1 MSYNNA
7 PILLALED
15 SNSGSSISRT
25 NKPIRTPERSEPCLP
40 SRLPTT
46 SFIRREAEDLA
57 PKELVKQMLTISMQE
72 EMVKE
77 VVESQEEREAP
88 QSPSSSMSRRSSS
101 IRSFVKSMVSPRLGR
116 APVSGWANLQP
127 YEVMK
132 AIEKKDIMFLME
144 VRDKAFPL
152 LLQSSGGETP
162 LVHAI
167 RTGNKDVAIV
177 LLGAFSRWV
186 NYLED
191 SDVQKPQT
199 QSYLKALRELPRA
212 HCMDTEDEIDSPKGV
227 GLKLA
232 INEGLAKSQNELIA
246 SFMQTLIMSEGDKWV
261 FAQVAVVARAL
272 AAGNAG
278 KPVEVAGSSVR
289 KFATKELGKAELIA
303 SLEDYISNATAD
315 LLMMGAWAN
324 VQESIKAE
332 TLPSY
337 YFARDDR
344 AYKAFIERLDR
355 HKAEIQRTCSRRLRW
370 QLEVLREVLEGRS
383 VTFRASK
390 SPLRIQT
397 LTLTNEARAEKSRGT
412 GFSIG

>member
-46 SFIRREAEDLA
+46 SFIRREAEDLV

-116 APVSGWANLQP
+116 APVSGWSNLQP

-132 AIEKKDIMFLME
+132 AIEEKDIMFLME

-199 QSYLKALRELPRA
+199 QSYLKALR
-212 HCMDTEDEIDSPKGV
+212 V

-344 AYKAFIERLDR
+344 VYKAFIERLDR

-383 VTFRASK
+383 VTFRRKVEVLASRLDEGEG
-390 SPLRIQT
+390 P
-397 LTLTNEARAEKSRGT
+397 
-412 GFSIG
+412 